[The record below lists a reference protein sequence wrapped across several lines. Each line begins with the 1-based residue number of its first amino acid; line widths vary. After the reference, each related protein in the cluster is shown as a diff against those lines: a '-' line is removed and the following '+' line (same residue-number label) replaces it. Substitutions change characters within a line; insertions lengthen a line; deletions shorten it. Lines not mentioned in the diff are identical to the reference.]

1 MLHQACKHR
10 RAVGQIVGICSA
22 DDVHF

>member
-22 DDVHF
+22 DNVHL

>member
-22 DDVHF
+22 DDVHL